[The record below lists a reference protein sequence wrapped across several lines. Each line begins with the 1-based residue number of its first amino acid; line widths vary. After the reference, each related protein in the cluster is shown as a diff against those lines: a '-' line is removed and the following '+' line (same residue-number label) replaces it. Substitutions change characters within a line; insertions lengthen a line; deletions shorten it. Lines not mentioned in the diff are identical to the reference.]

1 MDERIRGCE
10 VEATSAVTV
19 PKPTIHGEIT
29 VSLADEEKSVS
40 PFIAQNLA
48 EHLALSDP
56 KLRERVTK
64 KILRTF
70 LQANLCM
77 LGALLVVFLADIA
90 LLATGFQAAG
100 DRLID
105 SGVIKVLIGATV
117 VEAGA
122 LMVILDRTLKGV
134 PDGTPDGR

>member
-1 MDERIRGCE
+1 M
-10 VEATSAVTV
+10 
-19 PKPTIHGEIT
+19 
-29 VSLADEEKSVS
+29 
-40 PFIAQNLA
+40 
-48 EHLALSDP
+48 
-56 KLRERVTK
+56 
-64 KILRTF
+64 
-70 LQANLCM
+70 
-77 LGALLVVFLADIA
+77 FLADIA